1 MRASTDAASSLLP
14 VEVDAGA
21 LLRGAAVVVEATGAE
36 GDEPPMAA
44 MRASTDAASS
54 FWLEALGADAAG
66 AATVAAVTGL
76 EAEEPTPEA
85 HWRYL
90 AISSSGVT

>member
-21 LLRGAAVVVEATGAE
+21 LLRGAVVVVEATGAE

-54 FWLEALGADAAG
+54 FWLEALGADAADATGEVVVAG
-66 AATVAAVTGL
+66 AGFDAVGAEAA
-76 EAEEPTPEA
+76 AEA
-85 HWRYL
+85 H
-90 AISSSGVT
+90 